1 MAEISTIARPY
12 AVAAFNLAK
21 EKKALKEWSE
31 MLGFLAQVAK
41 DEHMFA
47 FINDSKVSRSS
58 SETFESLM
66 NAKVS
71 DEDREKALLKIA
83 AKKLNQYGENLIKLL
98 IEYKRINVLPEI
110 SQAFEVLKATDEGT
124 LEAEIVVASKP
135 SDKEVDT
142 LVKSLEKKFNKKI
155 DARVTIDEAILGGT
169 KVIVGDTVIDASI
182 REQLQ
187 NLAYAL
193 KA

>member
-12 AVAAFNLAK
+12 AVAVFNLAK

-31 MLGFLAQVAK
+31 MLGFLAQVSQ
-41 DEHMFA
+41 DERMHT
-47 FINDSKVSRSS
+47 FINDS
-58 SETFESLM
+58 
-66 NAKVS
+66 KVS
-71 DEDREKALLKIA
+71 DEDREKTLIKIA
-83 AKKLNQYGENLIKLL
+83 AKRLNAYGENLIKLL
-98 IEYKRINVLPEI
+98 IEYKRLNVLPEI
-110 SQAFEVLKATDEGT
+110 SQAFEALKATDEGT
-124 LEAEIVVASKP
+124 LEAEIIVASKP
-135 SDKEVDT
+135 TDQEIDT

-155 DARVTIDEAILGGT
+155 DAKVTIDEAIIGGI
-169 KVIVGDTVIDASI
+169 KVIVGDTVIDASV